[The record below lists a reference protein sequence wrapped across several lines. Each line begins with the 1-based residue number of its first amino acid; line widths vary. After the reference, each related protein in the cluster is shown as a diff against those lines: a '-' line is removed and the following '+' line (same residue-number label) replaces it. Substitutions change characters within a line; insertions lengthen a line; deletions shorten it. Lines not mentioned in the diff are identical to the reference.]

1 MKRIFTLNFNTLL
14 FRVLFLQGVLLAGLF
29 EHVLGEGS
37 GDWGTASDRR
47 SWLWIPANSSNNN
60 GGYGT
65 RGYMMMPSSTNNYNP
80 DHRMY
85 VYVKPGETVYWGFRN
100 EVTYDFLGYNYYNYN
115 SDIRVRWFYDD
126 TDTGFFPDK
135 RYGIEVDNH
144 YYDAHSNEGIIGRPA
159 NAQAAANGPSDIV
172 GPTGYEA
179 YSFTNNTGEA
189 RAFWVEISRSNGNP
203 IGDGLPISIWDVT
216 VANSADEVQP
226 GRLYSKY
233 WSILNGLP
241 RDPGVVNDR
250 AFHDNFGFYV
260 PVDDTFGGTGDTYFV
275 KHAQFPNSNGGFVNF
290 FANQDGPRNDTGN
303 HVDNRKSIEGA
314 SSNYQYPLFLN
325 DPDLEFWP
333 TTVEPTASLDI
344 TYEERVPTGNGG
356 HAWVDINISL
366 PGIVDVLID
375 LNGNG
380 TYDGGIDLIMSEKYD
395 ASGEYTI
402 YWDGKDANE
411 NVVTSGSKIG
421 VFAAVIFSPVHFPIY
436 DMEQSMGITITNVRP
451 GDPEDNTIYWDDSLI
466 PRDGEHGFEDL
477 DDGSKTSAVSLPV
490 NVTGEAG
497 DSHIWYGDG
506 NNGFSERNTINTWAA
521 SYYAEVNEDDEY
533 RYLTFQGNVYD
544 DDNGGAD
551 GLIFGQPTTA
561 EGLHVLIVDENEEVV
576 ATEPV
581 AADGTYFIDRVP
593 DGTYRAVLSSI
604 SVAPGDLSP
613 GPILPE
619 HWENTGAQLGTNPDE
634 NLYEPTGILG
644 ELSLNNSSV
653 RDANFGLRIMAVLP
667 VVWQDFNVTYQENQR
682 AVALEWTV
690 SKEWE
695 NSHYEVER
703 SQDGVNDFQTIAKV
717 AAAGWTDEITTYQF
731 LDEKV
736 PLPGG
741 KYYYRI
747 KQVNLDNSSSYGDLR
762 QVTVPKVTI
771 RNDTWRAY
779 PNPGGPDD
787 IKLEL
792 LDQLAY
798 NGGQVSFRAING
810 IHTMNVNTVNSPE
823 ELSQKLSEV
832 LHSFGTGLVI
842 VEVTWENK
850 AQYIKVLLR

>member
-506 NNGFSERNTINTWAA
+506 NNGLDRKS
-521 SYYAEVNEDDEY
+521 
-533 RYLTFQGNVYD
+533 
-544 DDNGGAD
+544 
-551 GLIFGQPTTA
+551 
-561 EGLHVLIVDENEEVV
+561 VV
-576 ATEPV
+576 
-581 AADGTYFIDRVP
+581 
-593 DGTYRAVLSSI
+593 
-604 SVAPGDLSP
+604 
-613 GPILPE
+613 
-619 HWENTGAQLGTNPDE
+619 
-634 NLYEPTGILG
+634 
-644 ELSLNNSSV
+644 
-653 RDANFGLRIMAVLP
+653 
-667 VVWQDFNVTYQENQR
+667 
-682 AVALEWTV
+682 
-690 SKEWE
+690 
-695 NSHYEVER
+695 
-703 SQDGVNDFQTIAKV
+703 
-717 AAAGWTDEITTYQF
+717 
-731 LDEKV
+731 
-736 PLPGG
+736 
-741 KYYYRI
+741 
-747 KQVNLDNSSSYGDLR
+747 
-762 QVTVPKVTI
+762 
-771 RNDTWRAY
+771 
-779 PNPGGPDD
+779 
-787 IKLEL
+787 
-792 LDQLAY
+792 
-798 NGGQVSFRAING
+798 
-810 IHTMNVNTVNSPE
+810 
-823 ELSQKLSEV
+823 
-832 LHSFGTGLVI
+832 
-842 VEVTWENK
+842 
-850 AQYIKVLLR
+850 